1 MNNLNKGEIV
11 IYRSQDGQAS
21 LEVKLVE
28 ESVWLNQ
35 KQMSLLFD
43 KDTDTIGLHLRN
55 IFNEGELKESATAEE
70 SSVVQIEGNR
80 RVKRKIRFYNLDAII
95 SVGYRVNSKRGT
107 QFRIWAN
114 QVLKE
119 YIIQGYALNEK
130 RLQMQIQKF
139 EDLQKSVK
147 LIGSVAQHKQL
158 SSGEAEG
165 LIQLVSEYAY
175 AMEVLDRFDK
185 KTLKIKNT
193 SRKKLKKVTYSEAI
207 KTVDELKEKLGGA
220 DLFGREKDQS
230 FQSSLNAIYQTIKG
244 EDCYPSIEEKAAHLL
259 YFIVKNHSFVDGN
272 KRIAAFIFIWFLER
286 NGILYKKDRSRL
298 VADNALVA
306 LTLLIAS
313 SNPGD
318 KDIIIKVIVNLIN
331 KNN

>member
-1 MNNLNKGEIV
+1 MNKSKKGEIV
-11 IYRSQDGQAS
+11 IYKSKDGQTQ
-21 LEVKLVE
+21 LDVQLKE
-28 ESVWLNQ
+28 ETVWLTQ
-35 KQMSLLFD
+35 AQIVELFQRD
-43 KDTDTIGLHLRN
+43 QSVISRHINRV
-55 IFNEGELKESATAEE
+55 FSEGELE
-70 SSVVQIEGNR
+70 
-80 RVKRKIRFYNLDAII
+80 RKSNMQKMHIAISDKPVAFYNLDVII
-95 SVGYRVNSKRGT
+95 SVGYRVKSKRGT

-114 QVLKE
+114 RVLKE

-130 RLQMQIQKF
+130 RLKEQIHKY
-139 EDLQKSVK
+139 EDLQKSIK
-147 LIGSVAQHKQL
+147 LIGSVAQRKRL

-175 AMEVLDRFDK
+175 AMDVLDQFDK
-185 KTLKIKNT
+185 KALKIKNT
-193 SRKKLKKVTYSEAI
+193 SRKQLKKVTYPEAL
-207 KTVDELKEKLGGA
+207 KTVNELKKKLGGS

-272 KRIAAFIFIWFLER
+272 KRIAAFIFIWFLKR
-286 NGILYKKDRSRL
+286 NGVLYKKDRSRL
-298 VADNALVA
+298 IADNALVA
-306 LTLLIAS
+306 LTLLIAT
-313 SNPGD
+313 SNPED